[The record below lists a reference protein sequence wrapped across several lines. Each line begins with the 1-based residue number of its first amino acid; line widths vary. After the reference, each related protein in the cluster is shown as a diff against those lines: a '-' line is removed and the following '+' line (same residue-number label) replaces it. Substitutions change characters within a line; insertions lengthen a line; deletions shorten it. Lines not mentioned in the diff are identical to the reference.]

1 MVEPAFGVNIG
12 VGSERSRR
20 GFKDG
25 RQKAMRRLIK
35 FERRILYD
43 DSEGGNHDLENETS
57 LLFRNGSRMHVED
70 SGLDMEHKA
79 KCGVDDTE
87 IR

>member
-1 MVEPAFGVNIG
+1 MDQSDLGQYSRMGDKGYEASDQIRKDEP
-12 VGSERSRR
+12 
-20 GFKDG
+20 
-25 RQKAMRRLIK
+25 
-35 FERRILYD
+35 RILYE

-57 LLFRNGSRMHVED
+57 LLLRNGSRMHVED
-70 SGLDMEHKA
+70 SGLDMEQEA